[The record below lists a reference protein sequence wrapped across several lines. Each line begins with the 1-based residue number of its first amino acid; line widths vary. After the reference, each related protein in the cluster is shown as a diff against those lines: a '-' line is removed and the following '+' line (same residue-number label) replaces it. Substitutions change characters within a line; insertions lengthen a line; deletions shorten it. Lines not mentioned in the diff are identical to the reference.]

1 MSEYETTK
9 EQLEAAIDAAL
20 EKVGREVDYYSTR
33 TYTPEEVYALLQSIR
48 DCE

>member
-1 MSEYETTK
+1 MSEHETTK

-20 EKVGREVDYYSTR
+20 EKVGRETEYFSTK
-33 TYTPEEVYALLQSIR
+33 TYTPDEVYALLQSIR